1 MESPDRSTEERIRK
15 IEMAL
20 ADYALRYGLTD
31 LAQEA
36 FREGSRYSTAQRRLN
51 FDDCTITDWHRRS

>member
-15 IEMAL
+15 FEVAL

-36 FREGSRYSTAQRRLN
+36 FKEGSRYSAAQRRIN
-51 FDDCTITDWHRRS
+51 FDD